1 MAFSDG
7 PSIPLALYTEGASP
21 HEVALAGAA
30 PASAFL
36 KEKPKRPVGGKAYDS
51 DPLARISKSGASR

>member
-1 MAFSDG
+1 VAFSDG

-30 PASAFL
+30 LASAFL
-36 KEKPKRPVGGKAYDS
+36 KEKPKRRPIGDKAHDP
-51 DPLARISKSGASR
+51 DPLDEALQKRG